1 MNSRKT
7 VKRLVVMATF
17 LVTVHTFLLSL
28 SQKFNSSD
36 FSQDSRLLLTS
47 DTSLSFSLASSNTS
61 QESLFAFA
69 SLKPSISVSESPL
82 ERLKLSEGVF
92 DQFRK
97 FKTHM
102 FSVTGTDWGSLSSSR
117 LLCLGAQTS
126 VDRLY
131 ELTELVTNWSGPMS
145 ISVFVPD
152 IELGIAVKYIQYLRS
167 CYPAIKRQVSFH
179 LTYPAD
185 HPGLQDVSFD
195 ELVGRLDCQQ
205 PTQVIKYLLE
215 KRGEQM
221 MSWRPSYPYP
231 QNLLRNTAKQGCQTA
246 YTYIPDID
254 MVPTPGMDLQLETF
268 LQKDQETNNC
278 TKCAFV
284 IPTYEISR
292 NSTHLPQNKAE
303 LLTFLKEKQARQFHQ
318 ALYSI
323 NQKSSNL
330 LKWEKVPET
339 AELEV
344 AYKVEKYI
352 FKYEPL
358 YVSRGDTPAFDERFI
373 GFGMTRNTQ
382 VIG

>member
-1 MNSRKT
+1 MT
-7 VKRLVVMATF
+7 VLN
-17 LVTVHTFLLSL
+17 LLLSFTMVQWYN
-28 SQKFNSSD
+28 SVSSD
-36 FSQDSRLLLTS
+36 PGGQTKSSQDSRLLLS
-47 DTSLSFSLASSNTS
+47 VEYPDTSQTSHTSLGSSSASSSPVTPSSPGLAQGRVEVS
-61 QESLFAFA
+61 Q
-69 SLKPSISVSESPL
+69 
-82 ERLKLSEGVF
+82 GVW
-92 DQFRK
+92 DQLRQ

-102 FSVTGTDWGSLSSSR
+102 FSLTGSDWANLSSSR

-145 ISVFVPD
+145 ISVFAPD
-152 IELGIAVKYIQYLRS
+152 VELGIAIKYIQYLRS
-167 CYPAIKRQVSFH
+167 CYPAIESQVSFH

-185 HPGLQDVSFD
+185 HPGLQDLAW
-195 ELVGRLDCQQ
+195 EEIVGKMDCQQ

-215 KRGEQM
+215 KRSEEM
-221 MSWRPSYPYP
+221 MTWRPSYPYP
-231 QNLLRNTAKQGCQTA
+231 QNLLRNTAKRGCQTN

-254 MVPTPGMDLQLETF
+254 MVPTPGMDLHLETF
-268 LQKDQETNNC
+268 LQRDQENNNC

-292 NSTHLPQNKAE
+292 NSTHLPRNKSE
-303 LLTFLKEKQARQFHQ
+303 LLTYVKEKQARQFHQ

-330 LKWEKVPET
+330 LKWETIPET
-339 AELEV
+339 ADLDV

-382 VIG
+382 VR